1 MLQTLF
7 AEYGLYFAW
16 LVSIVATGGSLYFSE
31 VMGFIPCAL
40 CWYQRIFMYPLVIIL
55 GIASFRSDRRIVSYV
70 LPLSIIGGSIAFYH
84 YFLVEQKLLGELESP
99 LCQVGVPCDTKYI
112 EWLGFITIPFMSLVA
127 FTLITILMVY
137 VRRALRAEPETW
149 ASPAAEVVAP
159 TDVEEPVFKSSIK
172 LPAIALLLAGA
183 GLLTLGFDLSRKY
196 PGDPPSTWSVERLEE
211 TPEALRIDGVLQDGE
226 YQNRLSSSRIKM
238 DLYWSVRED
247 RIYFGLK
254 APTQGWVALGLNSGV
269 PLMRGA
275 DILIGYVKDGQL
287 YLEDSYANSRIGH
300 QTDIQLGGRND
311 VHDRASTQDEGG
323 TIIEFSRRLDTGD
336 RFDRPIRPAEK
347 LMILLAYGQSDD
359 LISYHDR
366 MRALMANIELIPEGR

>member
-16 LVSIVATGGSLYFSE
+16 LVSLVATGGSLYFSE

-55 GIASFRSDRRIVSYV
+55 GMASFRSDRKITGYV
-70 LPLSIIGGSIAFYH
+70 LPLSVIGLSIAFYH

-112 EWLGFITIPFMSLVA
+112 EWLGFITIPFLSLVA

-149 ASPAAEVVAP
+149 VSPASEVKAP
-159 TDVEEPVFKSSIK
+159 TEVKEPVFKSSIR
-172 LPAIALLLAGA
+172 LPAVALLLAAA
-183 GLLTLGFDLSRKY
+183 GTLTLGFDLSRKY
-196 PGDPPSTWSVERLEE
+196 PGDPPTTWSVERLVEV
-211 TPEALRIDGVLQDGE
+211 PEALQIDGLLQEGE
-226 YQNRLSSSRIKM
+226 YQNRLSSFRIKM

-247 RIYFGLK
+247 RVYFGLK
-254 APTQGWVALGLNSGV
+254 APTQGWVALGFNSAV

-275 DILIGYVKDGQL
+275 DIIIGYVKDGQL
-287 YLEDSYANSRIGH
+287 VLEDSYANSRIGH
-300 QTDIQLGGRND
+300 QTDIQLGGRD
-311 VHDRASTQDEGG
+311 DILDRASTQDEGG

-336 RFDRPIRPAEK
+336 TFDMPIRPAEK
-347 LMILLAYGQSDD
+347 LMILLAYGQRDD

-366 MRALMANIELIPEGR
+366 MRALMANIELVPEGR